1 MIFILSKLFWWIAR
15 PSLLLVAIPI
25 LGVFFSRWRAGR
37 IVAVAGA
44 ILLAIVVVLPV
55 GSWLEASLENR
66 FPPPHELPAHVDGII
81 VLGGT
86 IEPALT
92 HLHGMP
98 ALNDSAERIV
108 AFVGLARRYPD
119 AKLVFTGG
127 SASVLPGETPEADI
141 AKPLFADLG
150 LDPARIIFERESR
163 NTYENAIEL
172 RTLGRSQARP
182 GLGPDHLG
190 RAYAARRRLLP
201 ARRLGGAALAG
212 RLQDRPAR
220 LRQSRSRTAGARQCV
235 PRMAGP
241 GGLSPAGPHRRPVSR
256 AVSGNPGP
264 SALLPSLPLIHT

>member
-98 ALNDSAERIV
+98 ALNDLAERIV

-163 NTYENAIEL
+163 NTYENAIDSERLADPKPGQVWVLITSAAHMPRAVGCFRRAGWAVLPWPVAFKTGLPDYGNPAHEL
-172 RTLGRSQARP
+172 LVLDNVFHEWLGLAVYRLLGRTDA
-182 GLGPDHLG
+182 LF
-190 RAYAARRRLLP
+190 P
-201 ARRLGGAALAG
+201 A
-212 RLQDRPAR
+212 P
-220 LRQSRSRTAGARQCV
+220 
-235 PRMAGP
+235 
-241 GGLSPAGPHRRPVSR
+241 
-256 AVSGNPGP
+256 
-264 SALLPSLPLIHT
+264 